1 LALAARDNQAPPGG
15 AFDDTLSVVLFKIYH
30 NFFRVDGTLD
40 CGSRKLP
47 RLGARSVMSLPC
59 HYVGDTIER

>member
-1 LALAARDNQAPPGG
+1 MTRS
-15 AFDDTLSVVLFKIYH
+15 LSCCSRFYH

-59 HYVGDTIER
+59 HYVGDTIELKLHGGGGPG